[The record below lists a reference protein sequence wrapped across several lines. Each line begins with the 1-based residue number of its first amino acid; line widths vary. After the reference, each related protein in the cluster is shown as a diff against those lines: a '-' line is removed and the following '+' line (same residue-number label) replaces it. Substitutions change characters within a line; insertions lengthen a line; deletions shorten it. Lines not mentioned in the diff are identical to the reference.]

1 MKKQKDH
8 WQELLPYER
17 KFEVAAWVLCGLFF
31 LVLALE
37 MMAWR
42 KLLVFPAAVDLLGG
56 LLITAANGCGAV
68 VYWRKKRNHAQVC
81 ILVAIVF
88 GLGVL
93 WDIVKLFI

>member
-8 WQELLPYER
+8 WQELLPYEK

-37 MMAWR
+37 LMAWR
-42 KLLVFPAAVDLLGG
+42 KLPTFPVAVDILGG
-56 LLITAANGCGAV
+56 LLITAAQGCEAV
-68 VYWRKKRNHAQVC
+68 ACWRKNRNAAHGF
-81 ILVAIVF
+81 LLLAIVF